1 MGNADLFKG
10 KSVGF
15 CGSRSATEGGLAV
28 TADCANQLSKHDV
41 TVVSG
46 YASGVDMTAHEAAL
60 ESGGR
65 TIVVLPEGI
74 DRFRVKK
81 AIQAVWDWDRAL
93 VISYFPPS
101 AVWRAD
107 RAMDRNKVIVGLSD
121 AVIVLE
127 ARDSG
132 GTLNAGFCALHMQKP
147 LFVALYEDM
156 NGGREGNQLLIHEG
170 AIPLRRSRASG
181 HAQIGRVL
189 EAIASAEP
197 LSRNGT
203 VG

>member
-1 MGNADLFKG
+1 
-10 KSVGF
+10 
-15 CGSRSATEGGLAV
+15 
-28 TADCANQLSKHDV
+28 
-41 TVVSG
+41 
-46 YASGVDMTAHEAAL
+46 MTAHEAAL
-60 ESGGR
+60 QSGGR

-81 AIQAVWDWDRAL
+81 AIEPVWDWNRAL
-93 VISYFPPS
+93 VISYFPRN

-127 ARDSG
+127 ARESG
-132 GTLNAGFCALHMQKP
+132 GTLNAGFCALQMRKP

-170 AIPLRRSRASG
+170 ATPLRRSRASG
-181 HAQIGRVL
+181 QAQIDRVL
-189 EAIASAEP
+189 QAIGDASA
-197 LSRNGT
+197 RA
-203 VG
+203 VRQA